1 MAEVFVIFAPTD
13 AARAKPVLEALSG
26 AGVKLA
32 YSQPDLPVNERVD
45 RAAAQIKSAPAV
57 VVLLSEGAW
66 SSTVMEREL
75 TIAREYGAQVIAA
88 TLEPKLGD
96 AAWRRLWSGEL
107 ETGTEALEQLEATSG
122 NASDAGKSPLLSL
135 WERPESASESASADR
150 SDAVVLR
157 QAGLDELIAAVNVAL
172 EASEPNG
179 ASDAAPETENKANVS
194 GAPKK
199 VEPALAGALWEAVRN
214 STDLTQLRQVRTMLA
229 DDPYFSVRAEA
240 RIEEL
245 LRRKRDREERE
256 DRIRTRERVGSVS
269 ASLVAVAVAA
279 LMFWAIVQ
287 RVEPSG
293 ADGGALSPA
302 ELTIASLQEE
312 VADLAEQLAASE
324 DQAGAVP
331 EDQNAAQF
339 VSDGDGVQWD
349 LPALLSQNTE
359 LTAANKDLS
368 ARIAAFEAAAT
379 ADDESEAVSSNGV
392 AWDIEALVQQNALLT
407 SANADLSEQV
417 ASLQAANEGRA
428 VTSDGVAWDIDALI
442 SQNEE
447 LSKTN
452 AELEARLAVAA
463 APGPDAGSIDAGEST
478 RIASLENDLAAAR
491 AQLEAQKTA
500 LESLDDQPENSADLQ
515 RDLAERDTEIETIS
529 AALEEATARA
539 DMLETELADALRELS
554 ASERETETL
563 QAYVDRVRVLKG
575 WPAGDPGAPLA
586 GGGGAGLL
594 FDYYLVRL
602 NETRAAREAAS
613 GSAARFPIVSR
624 GDLISL
630 QYCLEQ
636 ERNVLVGIDG
646 VFGLRTMQA
655 IAALDPAGAAA
666 VLDCVES

>member
-1 MAEVFVIFAPTD
+1 
-13 AARAKPVLEALSG
+13 
-26 AGVKLA
+26 
-32 YSQPDLPVNERVD
+32 
-45 RAAAQIKSAPAV
+45 
-57 VVLLSEGAW
+57 
-66 SSTVMEREL
+66 
-75 TIAREYGAQVIAA
+75 
-88 TLEPKLGD
+88 
-96 AAWRRLWSGEL
+96 
-107 ETGTEALEQLEATSG
+107 
-122 NASDAGKSPLLSL
+122 
-135 WERPESASESASADR
+135 
-150 SDAVVLR
+150 
-157 QAGLDELIAAVNVAL
+157 
-172 EASEPNG
+172 
-179 ASDAAPETENKANVS
+179 
-194 GAPKK
+194 
-199 VEPALAGALWEAVRN
+199 
-214 STDLTQLRQVRTMLA
+214 
-229 DDPYFSVRAEA
+229 
-240 RIEEL
+240 
-245 LRRKRDREERE
+245 
-256 DRIRTRERVGSVS
+256 
-269 ASLVAVAVAA
+269 
-279 LMFWAIVQ
+279 
-287 RVEPSG
+287 
-293 ADGGALSPA
+293 
-302 ELTIASLQEE
+302 
-312 VADLAEQLAASE
+312 
-324 DQAGAVP
+324 
-331 EDQNAAQF
+331 
-339 VSDGDGVQWD
+339 GDGVQWD
-349 LPALLSQNTE
+349 LPALLNQNTE

-368 ARIAAFEAAAT
+368 ARIATFEAAAT
-379 ADDESEAVSSNGV
+379 GDDESAAVSSNGV

-452 AELEARLAVAA
+452 AELEAKLGVAP

-500 LESLDDQPENSADLQ
+500 LASLDDQPENSGDLQ

-554 ASERETETL
+554 ASERETKTL

>member
-13 AARAKPVLEALSG
+13 AVRAKPVLEALSG

-107 ETGTEALEQLEATSG
+107 ETGTEALEQLEATPG
-122 NASDAGKSPLLSL
+122 NASDAAKSPLLSL
-135 WERPESASESASADR
+135 WERPESASESASADG

-172 EASEPNG
+172 EASEPNR

-349 LPALLSQNTE
+349 LPALLNQNTE

-368 ARIAAFEAAAT
+368 ARIATFEAAAT
-379 ADDESEAVSSNGV
+379 GDDESAAVSSNGV

-452 AELEARLAVAA
+452 AELEAKLGVAP
-463 APGPDAGSIDAGEST
+463 APGPDAGASNAGEST

-500 LESLDDQPENSADLQ
+500 LASLDDQPENSGDLQ

-554 ASERETETL
+554 ASERETKTL